1 MLAKSRYFLRNDL
14 SNLLTLYHSIFS
26 SHMLYGCQIWGKS
39 DNNLVKKIQSLQNKA
54 IRLISFA
61 DQTRSY
67 EHTSPIYS
75 DLNILKIGDII
86 TLKNL
91 LFIHDY
97 FNNRLPESFAGYF
110 TLTGDMHSHNLR
122 NSSHGQLFVPVTD
135 SVKYGRN
142 SIKMKSILSWNHFA
156 QQFPD
161 ENFLNYPQ
169 RKFRAFVSN
178 KMFEKYNQ

>member
-26 SHMLYGCQIWGKS
+26 SHMLYGCQIWGKFE
-39 DNNLVKKIQSLQNKA
+39 NNIVKKICTLQNEA

-61 DQTRSY
+61 DQTRTY
-67 EHTSPIYS
+67 EHTSHIYN
-75 DLNILKIGDII
+75 DLNILKISDII

-97 FNNRLPESFAGYF
+97 FNHKLPESFEGYF
-110 TLTGDMHSHNLR
+110 KLTSDMHSHNLR
-122 NSSHGQLFVPVTD
+122 NSTHGQIFVPVTE

-142 SIKMKSILSWNHFA
+142 SIKLKAILSWNHFA
-156 QQFPD
+156 KQFPN
-161 ENFLNYPQ
+161 ENFLHYPQ
-169 RKFRAFVSN
+169 RKFKAFVTN
-178 KMFEKYNQ
+178 KMFEKYYQ